1 MHSPRNDFLPNVI
14 LSWFFHILIPG
25 DNMKKANWKTYAFW
39 VLLAEGVGGLSGWLT
54 RNGSKIFS
62 QMVVKPPLTPPS
74 IVFPIAWGILFLLM
88 GIGAARV
95 SLTPASGWRSLGLN
109 LFILQLVVN
118 FFWSPIFFNLQA
130 YGLAICW
137 LLLLMILVVAM
148 ILTFHKTDPPASWLQ
163 VPYLMWLVFATY
175 LNAGVWLLNP

>member
-1 MHSPRNDFLPNVI
+1 
-14 LSWFFHILIPG
+14 
-25 DNMKKANWKTYAFW
+25 MKKQHWKTFAFW

-54 RNGSKIFS
+54 RNGSKLFS
-62 QMVVKPPLTPPS
+62 QTVSKPPLTPPS

-130 YGLAICW
+130 YGLALCW

-148 ILTFHKTDPPASWLQ
+148 LLTFHKTDTPASWLQ
-163 VPYLMWLVFATY
+163 VPCLMCLVFATY